1 VQLSIPTGPVL
12 AGERSCGTSTRIQT
26 LLHKIETHFVS
37 ADRIGFCTWKKKGV
51 RVKIFGS
58 EYPLRGESEE
68 FTKKVAG
75 YVDSMIT
82 TIHDKI
88 PEQPPLTISVLA
100 ALKYLRKICLR
111 KREKNKEIVSEF
123 ESDIIKI
130 SNYLDTSL
138 HTEP

>member
-1 VQLSIPTGPVL
+1 M
-12 AGERSCGTSTRIQT
+12 
-26 LLHKIETHFVS
+26 
-37 ADRIGFCTWKKKGV
+37 DRKSV

-75 YVDSMIT
+75 YVDSMINS
-82 TIHDKI
+82 IHDKI

-100 ALKYLRKICLR
+100 ALNITEDLLK
-111 KREKNKEIVSEF
+111 EKDKNQEMISNF
-123 ESDIIKI
+123 ENEIIKI

-138 HTEP
+138 QSSG